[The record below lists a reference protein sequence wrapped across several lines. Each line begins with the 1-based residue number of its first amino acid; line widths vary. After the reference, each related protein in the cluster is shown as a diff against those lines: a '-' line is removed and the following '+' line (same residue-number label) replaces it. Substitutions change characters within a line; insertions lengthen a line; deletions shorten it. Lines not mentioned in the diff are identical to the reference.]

1 MTEAVNKSIKINEHI
16 YAPIPIAIEP
26 IIIKYLLGLNL
37 EAVIISKYSSVPI
50 TIMPRINNMKG
61 IPPRY
66 STRNI
71 AGIPTAAVKS
81 LFVKLLII

>member
-1 MTEAVNKSIKINEHI
+1 MTETVNKSIKINEHI

-37 EAVIISKYSSVPI
+37 VAVIISKYSSVPI
-50 TIMPRINNMKG
+50 TIMPRINNRKG

-66 STRNI
+66 RTRNI

>member
-37 EAVIISKYSSVPI
+37 EESTKEGIYVERISFAVQQ
-50 TIMPRINNMKG
+50 
-61 IPPRY
+61 
-66 STRNI
+66 
-71 AGIPTAAVKS
+71 
-81 LFVKLLII
+81 KLTQH